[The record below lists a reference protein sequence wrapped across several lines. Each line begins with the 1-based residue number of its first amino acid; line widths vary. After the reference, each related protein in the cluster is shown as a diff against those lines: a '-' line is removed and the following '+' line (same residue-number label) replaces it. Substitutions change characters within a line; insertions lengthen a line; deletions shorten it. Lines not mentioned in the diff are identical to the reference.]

1 MDPWFATNIAARVIT
16 EEKLFE
22 MYRKIRPVDGR
33 RTLPTL
39 LESLLGKTW

>member
-1 MDPWFATNIAARVIT
+1 MDTWYATYIDARTIT

-22 MYRKIRPVDGR
+22 MYRKITRIDGR

-39 LESLLGKTW
+39 LESLLRKIW